1 MVLEPENSG
10 LVFIKPNIPA
20 LKYGREMEIKAAN
33 IFIEFIKGNHKVIK
47 LSDCGLIVDEI
58 SQCRSKPRQNFVV
71 FMLCNGKIK
80 CPYSVNYIKSCYSN
94 LEHLQLPDGKTVI
107 KKSKKLHKVTRRGY
121 YWNYIKKFFWTPHGM
136 IVDELYFD
144 NKLWSSV

>member
-1 MVLEPENSG
+1 MTKAERCGGGTINIWSLNQKTSG

-58 SQCRSKPRQNFVV
+58 SQHVRVSPDRIL
-71 FMLCNGKIK
+71 LCSFCAKAK
-80 CPYSVNYIKSCYSN
+80 
-94 LEHLQLPDGKTVI
+94 
-107 KKSKKLHKVTRRGY
+107 
-121 YWNYIKKFFWTPHGM
+121 
-136 IVDELYFD
+136 
-144 NKLWSSV
+144 

>member
-107 KKSKKLHKVTRRGY
+107 KKSKNYKVQSYTPWILLELY
-121 YWNYIKKFFWTPHGM
+121 KKFFLDSPRN
-136 IVDELYFD
+136 DC
-144 NKLWSSV
+144 